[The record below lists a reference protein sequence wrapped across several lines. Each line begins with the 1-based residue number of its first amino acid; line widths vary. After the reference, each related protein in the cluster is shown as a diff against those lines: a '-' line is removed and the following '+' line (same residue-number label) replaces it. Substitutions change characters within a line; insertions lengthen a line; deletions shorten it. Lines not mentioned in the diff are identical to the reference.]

1 MKKQLSLFS
10 LVLLLLL
17 IIPLHSATA
26 LEVLESYDVV
36 IIINQDS
43 SLSVTEKIR
52 AKVENVTIKRG
63 IVRTFPVTYKN
74 NKGKT
79 THVTWD
85 IEDVSL
91 NDKPIK
97 WTLSK
102 NGRYK
107 DLRIGDPNKIIPPGI
122 HTFTITY
129 NTKKQLGFYD
139 NHDEL
144 YWNVTGNQWAF
155 PIIKA
160 SCTVALPKKNFGEG
174 FNSVEWY
181 VGAYGEKGEK
191 NYATLGVSNEVT
203 TTIPLKVGEG
213 LTVVYTWAK
222 GLVTPP
228 PPPLTDNNLAQGIIG
243 IITLITTL
251 CWFIF
256 AWARWGKEPPREA
269 IIPLF
274 SPPNSESPA
283 SMRYFRDIAVDKTA
297 LTAAIL
303 NLAVKGAI
311 KIEEKQVV
319 SFPFG
324 RKQSKF
330 YLHKNNT
337 DLISM
342 QPEEDKMMLQLF
354 PGSIKSISL
363 SDDTSDRMIKTM
375 NSLRRH
381 LDQDEGRFFKSNF
394 DKYFIGIF
402 IYALGLASLYF
413 FSGETPTNLFFCGI
427 TGLLIILPA
436 IPLLNKKQKTPFNKF
451 LQFIIR
457 LIMPITVGVF
467 SMGMMVSLGKSPLVL
482 IFFLLSA
489 TVSSLMR
496 PLLSSRTV
504 EGFDALNSAE
514 GLAMYMKTAEKERLE
529 MFNPPEETPELFEK
543 LMPYALAL
551 DVAKTWGNR
560 FEKILSLKE
569 YQPTWYMGPNPN
581 MFLNRGTFAHF
592 SSNFANQINSS
603 LISQTTTSAPGS
615 SSGFGGGG
623 FSGGGGGGGG
633 GSGW

>member
-1 MKKQLSLFS
+1 MKKRLSLFS
-10 LVLLLLL
+10 LALLLLL
-17 IIPLHSATA
+17 FTFLHSATA
-26 LEVLESYDVV
+26 MEVLESYDVV
-36 IIINQDS
+36 IKINQDS

-52 AKVENVTIKRG
+52 ARIENVAIKRG
-63 IVRTFPVTYKN
+63 IVRTFPVTYEN
-74 NKGKT
+74 NKGQT

-85 IEDVSL
+85 IEYVSL

-144 YWNVTGNQWAF
+144 YWNVTGNQWPF

-160 SCTVALPKKNFGEG
+160 SCTVALPQKEFGEG

-181 VGAYGEKGEK
+181 VGAYGEKGGK
-191 NYATLGVSNEVT
+191 SYASLGNFNEVT
-203 TTIPLKVGEG
+203 TTRPLRAGEG

-222 GLVTPP
+222 GLVSSPP
-228 PPPLTDNNLAQGIIG
+228 PPATDNDLVQGLIG
-243 IITLITTL
+243 IITLLGTL
-251 CWFIF
+251 SWFLF
-256 AWARWGKEPPREA
+256 ASIKWGKEPPRKA
-269 IIPLF
+269 VIPLF
-274 SPPNSESPA
+274 SPPNNESPA

-311 KIEEKQVV
+311 KIEEKQTS

-330 YLHKNNT
+330 YLHKNNL
-337 DLISM
+337 DLKSM

-354 PGSIKSISL
+354 PGTIESVSL
-363 SDDTSDRMIKTM
+363 SNDTSDRMIKTM

-381 LDQDEGRFFKSNF
+381 LEQGEEKLFKVNF
-394 DKYFIGIF
+394 DKCFTGIL
-402 IYALGLASLYF
+402 IYALGVALLYF

-436 IPLLNKKQKTPFNKF
+436 IPLLNKRQKKPFDKLIQF
-451 LQFIIR
+451 LVR

-467 SMGMMVSLGKSPLVL
+467 SVGMMSSTGKNPLVL

-489 TVSSLMR
+489 TACSLLR
-496 PLLSSRTV
+496 PLLSTRTV
-504 EGFDALNSAE
+504 EGFDALNRAE
-514 GLAMYMKTAEKERLE
+514 GMAMYMKTAEKERLE

-560 FEKILSLKE
+560 FEKILSLEE

-581 MFLNRGTFAHF
+581 LFFHRGNFAHF
-592 SSNFANQINSS
+592 SSSLANQINSS
-603 LISQTTTSAPGS
+603 LISQTTAFAPGS